1 MDILYFKELESTS
14 VWARKNLKDLEDFKV
29 ISADIQ
35 TAGHGQ
41 FERKWFSSD
50 KNGGNMYI
58 SIVLKPENIEHL
70 NELTRFTSY
79 IGAKTIEEYGIKAQF
94 KFPNDILING
104 KKIAGILA
112 ASVFIGNEFK
122 GVITGVGINLNLDEK
137 EIKNI
142 DIPATSV
149 YLETGKNIE
158 KSEFL
163 EKFLYNF
170 KKEYEN
176 FLENGMNEEAREL
189 LKV

>member
-1 MDILYFKELESTS
+1 LFSFSFCSLSKNFLFYNIFLIFILGCSSCSFSNILY
-14 VWARKNLKDLEDFKV
+14 V
-29 ISADIQ
+29 
-35 TAGHGQ
+35 
-41 FERKWFSSD
+41 SSFD
-50 KNGGNMYI
+50 PSSII

-112 ASVFIGNEFK
+112 ESVFIGNEFK

-170 KKEYEN
+170 KKEYES